1 MKKRRRSLIAVASL
15 ATMISLAAP
24 AVANAAT
31 DADSN
36 TDTNTDTDSNTDTN
50 LIYVPWYAADS
61 KAEEEAM
68 TTKVKQTIEYIDKDT
83 GKQMA
88 KDTKDNVQNLT
99 FHRQE
104 LWDIKDGKPTGAY
117 TDWDGPKSTKA
128 VKSYKFPGY
137 TASQK
142 VVPAHKYSAD
152 DENKVIKVYY
162 TQNPKK
168 KSTQKRTVTRTIKIY
183 RPKNGVKKVVQK
195 AHIKRTVYTDT
206 KDHFKTYGKWSN
218 AYWKAY
224 KAPKF
229 KGYTAKP
236 KIVKK
241 EKVAKMI
248 KNKHGIVIKISN
260 KTVKIK
266 YTKNK

>member
-1 MKKRRRSLIAVASL
+1 MKKRRKSLTLVASL
-15 ATMISLAAP
+15 ATMISLTTP

-31 DADSN
+31 DA
-36 TDTNTDTDSNTDTN
+36 TADTNTDTN

-68 TTKVKQTIEYIDKDT
+68 TKKVKQTIKYIDKDT

-88 KDTKDNVQNLT
+88 KDTKDNVQTLT
-99 FHRQE
+99 FHRKE
-104 LWDIKDGKPTGAY
+104 LWDTKDGKPTGAY

-128 VKSYKFPGY
+128 VDSYEFIGY
-137 TASQK
+137 TASKK

-152 DENKVIKVYY
+152 DGNKVIKVYY

-183 RPKNGVKKVVQK
+183 RPKKGVKKVVQK
-195 AHIKRTVYTDT
+195 AHIKRTVYIDT

-218 AYWKAY
+218 ATWKAY

-241 EKVAKMI
+241 EKVAKTI
-248 KNKHGIVIKISN
+248 KNKHGMVIKINN

>member
-1 MKKRRRSLIAVASL
+1 MKKRRRSIVAVASL

-31 DADSN
+31 DTTDANTVADSN
-36 TDTNTDTDSNTDTN
+36 TESTK
-50 LIYVPWYAADS
+50 IYVPWYATTNKDEQA
-61 KAEEEAM
+61 AM
-68 TTKVKQTIEYIDKDT
+68 TKTVKQTIKYIDKDT
-83 GKQMA
+83 GKQMT
-88 KDTKDNVQNLT
+88 KLTKDNVQILT

-104 LWDIKDGKPTGAY
+104 QWDTSTGQPTGVY

-128 VKSYKFPGY
+128 VDSYEYIGY
-137 TASQK
+137 TASKK
-142 VVPAHKYSAD
+142 VVPAHKYSVD
-152 DENKVIKVYY
+152 DSNKVIKVYY

-183 RPKNGVKKVVQK
+183 RPKKGVKKVVQK

-218 AYWKAY
+218 ATWKAY

-241 EKVAKMI
+241 EKVAKTV
-248 KNKHGIVIKISN
+248 KNKHGMVIKINN
-260 KTVKIK
+260 KTVKITYK
-266 YTKNK
+266 KNK

>member
-1 MKKRRRSLIAVASL
+1 MKKRKSIVAIASL

-31 DADSN
+31 D
-36 TDTNTDTDSNTDTN
+36 TDTTTDVATDSNTEPT
-50 LIYVPWYAADS
+50 LIFVPWYAADS

-68 TTKVKQTIEYIDKDT
+68 TKKVKQTIKYIDKDT

-88 KDTKDNVQNLT
+88 KDTKKNVQTLT

-104 LWDIKDGKPTGAY
+104 LWDIRDGKPTGAY

-152 DENKVIKVYY
+152 DEDQVIKVYY

-183 RPKNGVKKVVQK
+183 RPKKGVKKVVQK

-206 KDHFKTYGKWSN
+206 KDHFKTYGKCSY

-224 KAPKF
+224 KEQKF
-229 KGYTAKP
+229 KVYTDKP
-236 KIVKK
+236 
-241 EKVAKMI
+241 
-248 KNKHGIVIKISN
+248 
-260 KTVKIK
+260 
-266 YTKNK
+266 

>member
-1 MKKRRRSLIAVASL
+1 MKKRRRSLTLVASL

-31 DADSN
+31 DA
-36 TDTNTDTDSNTDTN
+36 TADTNTDADSNTDTN
-50 LIYVPWYAADS
+50 LIYVPWYATDS

-68 TTKVKQTIEYIDKDT
+68 TKKVKQTIKYINKDT

-88 KDTKDNVQNLT
+88 KNAKDNVQTLT
-99 FHRQE
+99 FRRKE

-128 VKSYKFPGY
+128 VDSYEFIGY
-137 TASQK
+137 TASKK

-183 RPKNGVKKVVQK
+183 RPKKGVKKVVQK

-218 AYWKAY
+218 AAWKAY

-241 EKVAKMI
+241 EKVAKTI
-248 KNKHGIVIKISN
+248 NN
-260 KTVKIK
+260 KTVKITYK
-266 YTKNK
+266 KNK